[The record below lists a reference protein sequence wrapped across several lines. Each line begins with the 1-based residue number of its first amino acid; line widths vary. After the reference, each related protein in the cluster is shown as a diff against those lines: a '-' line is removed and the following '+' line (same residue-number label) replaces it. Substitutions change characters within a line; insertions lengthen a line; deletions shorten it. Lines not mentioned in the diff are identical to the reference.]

1 MRNIL
6 KKAAAL
12 CLALCLCLQLTA
24 CYSEENTW
32 AAKAGD
38 NVMPI
43 GGYIYYITSA
53 FTDAVNRVPAS
64 DQVLK
69 SQIDGQDAQS
79 WIKDRALRYLG
90 AYYYVQDQFDAL
102 GLTMSEEDQQA
113 MDTGFASSW
122 AYYKDVFEGIGIS
135 EESFKK
141 AYAEYNVK
149 FRMVLLAL
157 YGEGGEKALS
167 ESELKDYYLENY
179 DAYEY
184 MYVSKSKND
193 EDGNSIAIT
202 DEEHE
207 ELLKNLNIYADEV
220 NDGSLTLG
228 EAFTEYSY
236 IAMVTPQHQAPGA
249 VLKSNISATVAEA
262 LAEMEDGEA
271 KVIEVD
277 AGCFLLQ
284 KLSVSDKFDE
294 AMADEEQRESLLY
307 EIKSQEFSDLAL
319 EEGDLAGVE
328 LNVKAL
334 DSVKIGS
341 IVTNKEQTGASVPPA
356 DESSS
361 QPASSTTK

>member
-53 FTDAVNRVPAS
+53 FTDAVNRVPAT

-69 SQIDGQDAQS
+69 SKIDGQDAEE
-79 WIKDRALRYLG
+79 WIKARAQEYLG
-90 AYYYVQDQFDAL
+90 AYYYVQGQFDAL
-102 GLTMSEEDQQA
+102 GLTMTEEDQQA
-113 MDTGFASSW
+113 VDNGAASAWS
-122 AYYKDVFEGIGIS
+122 YYKDAFEGIGIS

-149 FRMVLLAL
+149 FRLVLLAL

-167 ESELKDYYLENY
+167 ESEMKEYYLENY

-193 EDGNSIAIT
+193 EDGNSVAIT

-220 NDGSLTLG
+220 TSGSLTLG
-228 EAFTEYSY
+228 EAYTEYSY
-236 IAMVTPQHQAPGA
+236 ISMVTPQHEAPGA
-249 VLKSNISATVAEA
+249 VLKSNISTTVAEA
-262 LAEMEDGEA
+262 LPDMKDGEA

-294 AMADEEQRESLLY
+294 AMADEDQLESLLY

-334 DSVKIGS
+334 DSVKIRS
-341 IVTNKEQTGASVPPA
+341 IITNKEQTGASVAPS
-356 DESSS
+356 DEGSS
-361 QPASSTTK
+361 QAASSTAE